1 MASTKQRRDYTSNE
15 IIRVMNVLQYAIN
28 KRQDDASDET
38 SSSLSMTRSFM
49 ISQQNYHDISMLIDA
64 GHELQLL
71 AKKKPVLSEV
81 NKG

>member
-49 ISQQNYHDISMLIDA
+49 ISQKNYHDISMLIDA

-71 AKKKPVLSEV
+71 AKKTLFFLR
-81 NKG
+81 

>member
-1 MASTKQRRDYTSNE
+1 MKSFVF
-15 IIRVMNVLQYAIN
+15 VMNVLQYAIN

-49 ISQQNYHDISMLIDA
+49 ISQKNYHDISMLIDA

-71 AKKKPVLSEV
+71 AKKNPVLSEV

>member
-28 KRQDDASDET
+28 KRQDDASDDASDET

-71 AKKKPVLSEV
+71 AKKTLFFLR
-81 NKG
+81 